1 MSKTAT
7 TTATCI
13 LPPPPDFGSISLTGK
28 AVDFH
33 RNLLVGIREP
43 HLMLPII
50 DYLEEH
56 QLYDESSIK
65 ALRIQVV
72 KATRM
77 VDLLGDLTGKD
88 MTDARA
94 ALAEELKEAEEAAD
108 SAMKLI
114 KNQEVWEK
122 IQANAEGSSFGAL
135 VLDYGFPDD
144 ILDRVYHLGRLNYQA
159 GRYEDAYSALQVYRT
174 LLTYLGPKQHHKHM
188 LSSLW
193 GSLACAI
200 LTGQFDASV
209 DLIGKLFEL
218 YQYESSGPSRPVGEG
233 AGNYAESV
241 AVLMHWSLFALFRA
255 PSPSLCLSP
264 KLVMLLTRVKALQ
277 AIISTGNFHLL
288 RYAAIVALISPQQL
302 AQSGASK
309 RDTPASTPVSLLAQ
323 YLEGQEEWY
332 CDCFTK
338 LMVAVYVKADF
349 VAAKEA
355 ARECLKTTDY
365 FTSVIER
372 ENQIALGV
380 GRTLA
385 GALMLVY
392 RVHDLATSLT
402 KMIEMVVLHV
412 KRTSPKGE
420 FLFETTAGISV
431 TDLKKQLVELHN
443 KRIKCLRLADAL
455 RELAKHGPLRPEE
468 TRGLSEEVGKMS
480 HLDVNAYG
488 TPTAPDEHA
497 YRTGCPPPAHA
508 AAVLTRTAD
517 EASAAV
523 SHNLVAHR
531 RALDLGEIG
540 EGWSTS
546 SATTIQEQLDC
557 MQGAVMIAYP
567 AFHRL
572 PSFDPARI
580 ELENAEAPDGQSE
593 NQDVLEPAQSSLWWA
608 GKELE
613 SGKTLSD
620 YIGKNEKTKIIVKL
634 MASSQGAPVREPR
647 VDEETHKAMLAY
659 YYKKQEEQKALNN
672 NDDDSYLTSE
682 WANPKALKGV
692 LLLEVGEVSAGGLI
706 D

>member
-1 MSKTAT
+1 MSNTAT
-7 TTATCI
+7 ATTATCI
-13 LPPPPDFGSISLTGK
+13 LPLPPDFGSISLTGK

-43 HLMLPII
+43 HLMLPVI

-88 MTDARA
+88 MSEARA
-94 ALAEELKEAEEAAD
+94 ALEKELKEAEEAAD

-114 KNQEVWEK
+114 KNQGVWEK

-288 RYAAIVALISPQQL
+288 RYVAIVALISPQQL

-365 FTSVIER
+365 FTSGIER

-392 RVHDLATSLT
+392 RVHDLATSLS
-402 KMIEMVVLHV
+402 KMIGVSQDVAEISVETASRGRRSGL
-412 KRTSPKGE
+412 TSG
-420 FLFETTAGISV
+420 ETT
-431 TDLKKQLVELHN
+431 
-443 KRIKCLRLADAL
+443 
-455 RELAKHGPLRPEE
+455 E
-468 TRGLSEEVGKMS
+468 T
-480 HLDVNAYG
+480 
-488 TPTAPDEHA
+488 
-497 YRTGCPPPAHA
+497 
-508 AAVLTRTAD
+508 
-517 EASAAV
+517 
-523 SHNLVAHR
+523 
-531 RALDLGEIG
+531 
-540 EGWSTS
+540 
-546 SATTIQEQLDC
+546 
-557 MQGAVMIAYP
+557 
-567 AFHRL
+567 
-572 PSFDPARI
+572 
-580 ELENAEAPDGQSE
+580 
-593 NQDVLEPAQSSLWWA
+593 
-608 GKELE
+608 E
-613 SGKTLSD
+613 S
-620 YIGKNEKTKIIVKL
+620 
-634 MASSQGAPVREPR
+634 Q
-647 VDEETHKAMLAY
+647 
-659 YYKKQEEQKALNN
+659 
-672 NDDDSYLTSE
+672 
-682 WANPKALKGV
+682 
-692 LLLEVGEVSAGGLI
+692 
-706 D
+706 